1 MYYLKRVLRC
11 TLDFGIFLAA
21 TFLFGIFLSRISV
34 LGIVFAIDSDSTG
47 DSTVAGDSAVSNI
60 PRIAI
65 QIIAKGFKDP
75 VYLTYHPGLPGRL
88 LVVEQAGKVVP
99 LQGGKLLETPFLDL
113 TSQVSSGGEKGLLSI
128 AFSPDLEKHNK
139 VYANYTAEKKQFLV
153 SQLETIVSSF
163 SLNVTDATALKS
175 SERVVMRIV
184 QPYENHNGGQ
194 LAFGPDGFLYIGMGD
209 GGLRMD
215 PHGHGQDTQTLL
227 GDMLRIDPTKGDP
240 YEVPSDNPFVES
252 KRGAK
257 EIFAWGLRNP
267 WRFSFDRKTGTL
279 WAGDVGQDTEEEI
292 DIIEKGMNYGWSIFE
307 GTICLRMKFDCL
319 GLNHQ
324 SPVVTYGRKDGVS
337 VTGGYVYRGKLF
349 PNLDGIYFFGDF
361 GSGKIWGLKY
371 ENGKVLWHKLMLDTE
386 LNISSFGEDSD
397 GELYVVAHPQGEVY
411 QVVEQGVI
419 H

>member
-1 MYYLKRVLRC
+1 MKRVSFSQLIFC
-11 TLDFGIFLAA
+11 IMLCGTLLAVD
-21 TFLFGIFLSRISV
+21 IHV
-34 LGIVFAIDSDSTG
+34 LEGQEVPSLGKVSGKDERSDAAVGNIVG
-47 DSTVAGDSAVSNI
+47 NI
-60 PRIAI
+60 PGIAI
-65 QIIAKGFKDP
+65 RAIEKGFKDP
-75 VYLTYHPGLPGRL
+75 VYLTYYPGLPGRL
-88 LVVEQAGKVVP
+88 LVVEQAGKVVA
-99 LQGGKLLETPFLDL
+99 LQDGKRLETPFLDL

-128 AFSPDLEKHNK
+128 AFYPQLEKHNK
-139 VYANYTAEKKQFLV
+139 VFANYTAEKKQFLV
-153 SQLETIVSSF
+153 PRLETIVSSF
-163 SLNVTDATALKS
+163 SLSVTEMTALRS
-175 SERVVMRIV
+175 SEREILRIV

-194 LAFGPDGFLYIGMGD
+194 IAFGPDGYLYIGMGD

-227 GDMLRIDPTKGDP
+227 GDMLRIDPTKGTP
-240 YEVPSDNPFVES
+240 YEVPPDNPFVES

-292 DIIEKGMNYGWSIFE
+292 DIIEKGMNYGWGIFE

-324 SPVVTYGRKDGVS
+324 PPIVTYGRKDGVS

-349 PNLDGIYFFGDF
+349 PRLDGIYFFGDF

-371 ENGKVLWHKLMLDTE
+371 EEGKVLWHKLMLDTE
-386 LNISSFGEDSD
+386 WNISSFGEDEN
-397 GELYVVAHPQGEVY
+397 GELYVVGHPQGEIF
-411 QVVEQGVI
+411 QIVEQGVLQ
-419 H
+419 